1 MAPSEQSPKIPLDEQ
16 TLDKACPE
24 SSHGEDAFEGFVFC
38 NHTGWSI
45 YLLLIKLAG
54 RREPQS
60 HSSGIWGSYT
70 SNVGSNLKTE
80 GLATL
85 QPTAT
90 FTRSSPSTAVTA
102 GDKFY
107 TSSYFELAGWGT
119 GWEGLCGGQAT
130 GKAPGPLS
138 SDGSACSSLSTISCS
153 FLPR

>member
-45 YLLLIKLAG
+45 YLLLIKHAG

-60 HSSGIWGSYT
+60 QSSGIWSSYT

-85 QPTAT
+85 QPTNIYKI
-90 FTRSSPSTAVTA
+90 FSLYSS
-102 GDKFY
+102 D
-107 TSSYFELAGWGT
+107 
-119 GWEGLCGGQAT
+119 CRGQAVHQQ
-130 GKAPGPLS
+130 L
-138 SDGSACSSLSTISCS
+138 L
-153 FLPR
+153 